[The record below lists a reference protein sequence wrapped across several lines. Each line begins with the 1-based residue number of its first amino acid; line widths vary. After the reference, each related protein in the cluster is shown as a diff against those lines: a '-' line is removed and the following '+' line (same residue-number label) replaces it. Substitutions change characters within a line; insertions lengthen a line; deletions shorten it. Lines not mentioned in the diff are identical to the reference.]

1 MANVTLS
8 LDDSLI
14 KKGRKHAQK
23 RGKTLN
29 GLIRE
34 LLSKEIEHKDTGW
47 LDHCFSLMDQT
58 KANSKGAR
66 YKRED
71 LYER

>member
-34 LLSKEIEHKDTGW
+34 LLSKEIEHKNTDW
-47 LDHCFSLMDQT
+47 LDHCFMLIDQAKIDT
-58 KANSKGAR
+58 KGIKWT
-66 YKRED
+66 REE
-71 LYER
+71 LHER

>member
-8 LDDSLI
+8 IKDSLI
-14 KKGRKHAQK
+14 KKGRKHAKK

-34 LLSKEIEHKDTGW
+34 LLSKEIEHKNADW
-47 LDHCFSLMDQT
+47 LEHCFSLMD
-58 KANSKGAR
+58 KAKINSKGIVWS
-66 YKRED
+66 REE
-71 LYER
+71 LHER